1 MVKNIIALTA
11 VCILAA
17 PAEPIQLDPPANAVE
32 ATKPSK
38 KKKEEKAKP
47 DKKEAKQSDKKK
59 PAQEKKDKPKS
70 KKDDKKPSKK
80 DKTAAKPEAK
90 PSAKPQS
97 KPAPDKNHRP
107 KGMPSDEEIKQAKM
121 LHEAL
126 TVMNALELE
135 KQKQATNGL
144 RSEIDRLKLE
154 KELLTEKLA
163 LATMKQSDGN
173 IEAMAKYEAEKNK
186 LTREAT
192 LAKIEAENIAAKLKA
207 VQAASSLKTTEMM
220 AEIDTIEA
228 TKKRDDYANAK
239 PQYLDNPLK
248 KDGTLVV
255 SDRRIPFNG
264 PVTSTLA
271 DRVTTRINY
280 FNNKDPKKPIF
291 IVIDDSPGG
300 SVMAGYRILKA
311 MEGSEAPV
319 YVIVKSFA
327 ASMAATITTLAEKSY
342 VYPNAIILHH
352 QISQSFMFSSM
363 NLTEQKE
370 NVEDL
375 KKWWARLADPIAE
388 KMGVTSD
395 EFIEMMYQKTV
406 SGDWTE
412 FGDDAV
418 KLKWADH
425 VVNRIHETSLLKN
438 PDAKK
443 AVVTTRSAA
452 IENGLTP
459 AVDENGNPYMI
470 LPRRNPKDVYMMHN
484 PDGFYR
490 FK

>member
-1 MVKNIIALTA
+1 MLKNSLTLAAALTLA
-11 VCILAA
+11 VHADPTKTPA
-17 PAEPIQLDPPANAVE
+17 PAKPDPAPAPAKVE
-32 ATKPSK
+32 QPKARPA
-38 KKKEEKAKP
+38 EKAKP
-47 DKKEAKQSDKKK
+47 AERKPAAPTAAQKKVIAADAASPPAKAVPSIKVVPKPAAEVEKAAPADPELEKAKKE
-59 PAQEKKDKPKS
+59 QERLS
-70 KKDDKKPSKK
+70 
-80 DKTAAKPEAK
+80 
-90 PSAKPQS
+90 
-97 KPAPDKNHRP
+97 
-107 KGMPSDEEIKQAKM
+107 I
-121 LHEAL
+121 L
-126 TVMNALELE
+126 NALEAE
-135 KQKQATNGL
+135 KQKFETIDL
-144 RSEIDRLKLE
+144 RSEIARLKLE

-163 LATMKQSDGN
+163 LTSAKENSSQA
-173 IEAMAKYEAEKNK
+173 EAIAKFNSEKEK

-192 LAKIEAENIAAKLKA
+192 LAKLRADHLASQLKE
-207 VQAASSLKTTEMM
+207 VQAKSSLKTSALM
-220 AEIDTIEA
+220 AQISEIETA
-228 TKKRDDYANAK
+228 NKRDDYANAE

-248 KDGTLVV
+248 KDGTLVI

-264 PVTSTLA
+264 PVTSRLA
-271 DRVTTRINY
+271 DQVTTRINY

-319 YVIVKSFA
+319 YVVVKSFA
-327 ASMAATITTLAEKSY
+327 ASMAATITTLAEKSF

-375 KKWWARLADPIAE
+375 KRWWARLADPIAQ
-388 KMGVTSD
+388 KMGITSD
-395 EFIEMMYQKTV
+395 EFIEMMYKKTV

-425 VVNRIHETSLLKN
+425 TVTRIHETSLLKN
-438 PDAKK
+438 PDAKRV
-443 AVVTTRSAA
+443 AVATTTRTSE
-452 IENGLTP
+452 IDNGLTP
-459 AVDENGNPYMI
+459 AIDDQGNPYMI

-484 PDGFYR
+484 PDGYYR

>member
-1 MVKNIIALTA
+1 MLKTSLTLAAALT
-11 VCILAA
+11 LAA
-17 PAEPIQLDPPANAVE
+17 TADPADKPAEG
-32 ATKPSK
+32 TKPAA
-38 KKKEEKAKP
+38 E
-47 DKKEAKQSDKKK
+47 Q
-59 PAQEKKDKPKS
+59 
-70 KKDDKKPSKK
+70 
-80 DKTAAKPEAK
+80 AAKPPKKEKRLTEKTKEQKKEQAKARPKKEKPKPALAANPVAETKNLEA
-90 PSAKPQS
+90 P
-97 KPAPDKNHRP
+97 KPAPGGKVDK
-107 KGMPSDEEIKQAKM
+107 ELAKAKA
-121 LHEAL
+121 ETERL
-126 TVMNALELE
+126 TILNALAAE
-135 KQKQATNGL
+135 KSKHETVEL
-144 RSEIDRLKLE
+144 RSEIARLKLE
-154 KELLTEKLA
+154 KELLSEKIA
-163 LATMKQSDGN
+163 LA
-173 IEAMAKYEAEKNK
+173 AAKHNSKKADDIAKFMAEKEE

-192 LAKIEAENIAAKLKA
+192 IAKLEAEKL
-207 VQAASSLKTTEMM
+207 SFELKTLQTESAMTTSELM
-220 AEIDTIEA
+220 AEISEIE
-228 TKKRDDYANAK
+228 TQSKRDDYANAE
-239 PQYLDNPLK
+239 PQYLDKPLK
-248 KDGTLVV
+248 KDGTLVI

-264 PVTSTLA
+264 PVTGTLA

-319 YVIVKSFA
+319 YVVVKSFA
-327 ASMAATITTLAEKSY
+327 ASMAATITTLAEKSF

-375 KKWWARLADPIAE
+375 KRWWARLADPIAE

-395 EFIEMMYQKTV
+395 EFIEMMYKKTV

-425 VVNRIHETSLLKN
+425 VVNRIHETALLKN
-438 PDAKK
+438 PDAKR
-443 AVVTTRSAA
+443 VVPTTTRSAA

-459 AVDENGNPYMI
+459 AVDDNGNPYMI
-470 LPRRNPKDVYMMHN
+470 LPRRNPKDLYLMHN

>member
-17 PAEPIQLDPPANAVE
+17 PAEPIQLDPPAKAVE
-32 ATKPSK
+32 ATNPSK

-47 DKKEAKQSDKKK
+47 DKKEAKQGDKKK

-70 KKDDKKPSKK
+70 KKDDKKPSKQ
-80 DKTAAKPEAK
+80 DKPAAKPEAK

-163 LATMKQSDGN
+163 LATMKQSGGS

-192 LAKIEAENIAAKLKA
+192 LKIEAENIAAKLKTI
-207 VQAASSLKTTEMM
+207 QAASSLKTTEMM

-239 PQYLDNPLK
+239 PQYLDNLK

-264 PVTSTLA
+264 PVTRPLQIALPLASTTS
-271 DRVTTRINY
+271 TTRT
-280 FNNKDPKKPIF
+280 PR
-291 IVIDDSPGG
+291 SPSSSSSTTTSG

-311 MEGSEAPV
+311 MGGSEAR
-319 YVIVKSFA
+319 S
-327 ASMAATITTLAEKSY
+327 TLS
-342 VYPNAIILHH
+342 
-352 QISQSFMFSSM
+352 
-363 NLTEQKE
+363 
-370 NVEDL
+370 
-375 KKWWARLADPIAE
+375 
-388 KMGVTSD
+388 
-395 EFIEMMYQKTV
+395 
-406 SGDWTE
+406 
-412 FGDDAV
+412 
-418 KLKWADH
+418 
-425 VVNRIHETSLLKN
+425 
-438 PDAKK
+438 
-443 AVVTTRSAA
+443 
-452 IENGLTP
+452 
-459 AVDENGNPYMI
+459 
-470 LPRRNPKDVYMMHN
+470 
-484 PDGFYR
+484 
-490 FK
+490 

>member
-1 MVKNIIALTA
+1 EAEK
-11 VCILAA
+11 
-17 PAEPIQLDPPANAVE
+17 PAEGPSHTGGKANN
-32 ATKPSK
+32 
-38 KKKEEKAKP
+38 KKEP
-47 DKKEAKQSDKKK
+47 
-59 PAQEKKDKPKS
+59 KKDK
-70 KKDDKKPSKK
+70 
-80 DKTAAKPEAK
+80 AAKRPKKEQANRK
-90 PSAKPQS
+90 PPVKTEKATES
-97 KPAPDKNHRP
+97 KPAPKS
-107 KGMPSDEEIKQAKM
+107 KEVDEIAKAKSETERLSILNAYAEAKSKHDTIELRAEIA
-121 LHEAL
+121 
-126 TVMNALELE
+126 
-135 KQKQATNGL
+135 
-144 RSEIDRLKLE
+144 RLKLE
-154 KELLTEKLA
+154 KELLSEKIAHATATQSSNKIEQIAKFMAEKEDLTRDSTLAKLEAEKLA
-163 LATMKQSDGN
+163 AELKVLQADSSMKTSG
-173 IEAMAKYEAEKNK
+173 
-186 LTREAT
+186 L
-192 LAKIEAENIAAKLKA
+192 
-207 VQAASSLKTTEMM
+207 M
-220 AEIDTIEA
+220 AEISEIE
-228 TKKRDDYANAK
+228 TQKKRDNYANAE
-239 PQYLDNPLK
+239 PLYLDNPLK
-248 KDGTLVV
+248 KNGTLVI

-264 PVTSTLA
+264 AVTGALA

-311 MEGSEAPV
+311 MEGSEAPI
-319 YVIVKSFA
+319 YVVVKSFA
-327 ASMAATITTLAEKSY
+327 ASMAATITTLAEKSF

-388 KMGVTSD
+388 KMGITSD
-395 EFIEMMYQKTV
+395 EFIEMMYKKTV

-425 VVNRIHETSLLKN
+425 VVNRIHETALLKN
-438 PDAKK
+438 PDAKS
-443 AVVTTRSAA
+443 AAPTPTRSAA

-459 AVDENGNPYMI
+459 AIDDNGNHYMI
-470 LPRRNPKDVYMMHN
+470 LPRRNPKDLYLMHN

>member
-1 MVKNIIALTA
+1 MIKKLVALAALFT
-11 VCILAA
+11 LAA
-17 PAEPIQLDPPANAVE
+17 PADPVPLVEQKPPAE
-32 ATKPSK
+32 STKPPK
-38 KKKEEKAKP
+38 KKKEDPPQAPKKDEKKALPKAP
-47 DKKEAKQSDKKK
+47 GKNKK
-59 PAQEKKDKPKS
+59 PAPAEKPTQKPAEKAAPDQATKAPQPHHS
-70 KKDDKKPSKK
+70 KGP
-80 DKTAAKPEAK
+80 AHEAQIEEAEIEEAK
-90 PSAKPQS
+90 KL
-97 KPAPDKNHRP
+97 
-107 KGMPSDEEIKQAKM
+107 QAN
-121 LHEAL
+121 LAVL
-126 TVMNALELE
+126 NALEEE
-135 KQKQATNGL
+135 KQKHATSAL
-144 RSEIDRLKLE
+144 RGEIARLKLE
-154 KELLTEKLA
+154 KELLTEKLS
-163 LATMKQSDGN
+163 LAAMKQAGGDFDSL
-173 IEAMAKYEAEKNK
+173 AQYEAEKDR

-192 LAKIEAENIAAKLKA
+192 LAKLEAEQLAAKLKSL
-207 VQAASSLKTTEMM
+207 QTSSSIETTELM
-220 AEIDTIEA
+220 AEVSAIEA
-228 TKKRDDYANAK
+228 AEKRADYANAQ

-291 IVIDDSPGG
+291 LVIDDSPGG

-319 YVIVKSFA
+319 YVVVKSFA
-327 ASMAATITTLAEKSY
+327 ASMAATITTLAEKSF

-352 QISQSFMFSSM
+352 QISQTFGFASM

-388 KMGVTSD
+388 KMGITSD
-395 EFIEMMYQKTV
+395 EFIEMMYRKTV

-425 VVNRIHETSLLKN
+425 VVNRVHETSLLKN
-438 PDAKK
+438 PDAQQSP
-443 AVVTTRSAA
+443 VVTTTRSAA

-459 AVDENGNPYMI
+459 AVDENGTPYMI

>member
-1 MVKNIIALTA
+1 MLKTSLTLAAALT
-11 VCILAA
+11 LAA
-17 PAEPIQLDPPANAVE
+17 VADPADKPAETAKPAAGETAKPPKKEKKAEDKKKEQKKEKAKARPKKEEAKPTPPAETKPAEKTEKPAEPKSE
-32 ATKPSK
+32 SK
-38 KKKEEKAKP
+38 SKEDKELAKAKA
-47 DKKEAKQSDKKK
+47 ETERLTILNAL
-59 PAQEKKDKPKS
+59 
-70 KKDDKKPSKK
+70 
-80 DKTAAKPEAK
+80 AAE
-90 PSAKPQS
+90 QS
-97 KPAPDKNHRP
+97 K
-107 KGMPSDEEIKQAKM
+107 
-121 LHEAL
+121 HE
-126 TVMNALELE
+126 TVE
-135 KQKQATNGL
+135 L
-144 RSEIDRLKLE
+144 RSEIARLKLE
-154 KELLTEKLA
+154 KELLTEKIA
-163 LATMKQSDGN
+163 LAAAVQDSKKTDVIARFMV
-173 IEAMAKYEAEKNK
+173 EKEE

-192 LAKIEAENIAAKLKA
+192 LAKLEAEKL
-207 VQAASSLKTTEMM
+207 SFELKTLQTESAMKTSELM
-220 AEIDTIEA
+220 AEISEIE
-228 TKKRDDYANAK
+228 TQSKRDDYANAE
-239 PQYLDNPLK
+239 PLYLDNPLK
-248 KDGTLVV
+248 KDGTLVI

-264 PVTSTLA
+264 PVTGTLA

-319 YVIVKSFA
+319 YVVVKSFA
-327 ASMAATITTLAEKSY
+327 ASMAATITTLAEKSF

-388 KMGVTSD
+388 KMGITSD
-395 EFIEMMYQKTV
+395 EFIEMMYKKTV

-425 VVNRIHETSLLKN
+425 VVSRIHETALLKN
-438 PDAKK
+438 PDAKT
-443 AVVTTRSAA
+443 VVPTTTRSAA

-459 AVDENGNPYMI
+459 AVDDNGNPYMI
-470 LPRRNPKDVYMMHN
+470 LPRRNPKDLYLMHN